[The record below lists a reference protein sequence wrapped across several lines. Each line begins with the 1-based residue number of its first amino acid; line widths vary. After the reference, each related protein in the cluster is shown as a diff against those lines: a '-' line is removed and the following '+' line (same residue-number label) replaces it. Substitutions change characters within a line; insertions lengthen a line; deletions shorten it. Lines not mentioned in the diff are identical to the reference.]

1 MSISSQL
8 RSAAL
13 VAGCLLFAPSLFAG
27 LSPEFNEWR
36 NGPVQWIMT
45 SQEKRQ
51 WKELKSDADASRFI
65 DLFWARRDPTVGTPQ
80 NEALDEFDTRVR
92 FADRHFAEGKLSGS
106 MTDKGRVL
114 VILGFA
120 SNQQGEAQWNTNQ
133 NRAGNA
139 DAGFD
144 PTGGHD
150 LGAREAWTWTRE
162 DALKK
167 FGIPK
172 VEVVF
177 IQDPIKKIT
186 HRDPQRGDFYA
197 AEGEAMKRQIVSPN
211 LTAVPSWALYGGIKQ
226 NVPQLQASGDAAP
239 APVAVAAPT
248 TKSKSTTT
256 AAPYVPPKINVP
268 TGVSRL
274 VLTRDVMSVDTQGTK
289 DPLKTMEE
297 ATTFHDGDIMGWALQ
312 YCSSADE
319 TPVARL
325 NLKITGKAAAGR
337 NVTRAAPEDEV
348 MLERVKILPGC
359 YLLRGEIPL
368 AEMGAGDYALQVA
381 IQDVDTKKNFDVK
394 QPFKVE

>member
-1 MSISSQL
+1 
-8 RSAAL
+8 
-13 VAGCLLFAPSLFAG
+13 
-27 LSPEFNEWR
+27 
-36 NGPVQWIMT
+36 
-45 SQEKRQ
+45 
-51 WKELKSDADASRFI
+51 
-65 DLFWARRDPTVGTPQ
+65 
-80 NEALDEFDTRVR
+80 
-92 FADRHFAEGKLSGS
+92 